1 MDVAVGILAAQ
12 CAFHRGAAR
21 VVIIDE
27 IPFRLKFATDK
38 VKGLETINFKEKKPI
53 DELRVLFPH
62 GPDVAIEAVGVHY
75 VRVRIL
81 STQFNSIIL
90 FNYLSFLPMLA
101 WYISECMVSI
111 VNISI
116 GVKEPTLGYQNCILV
131 K

>member
-90 FNYLSFLPMLA
+90 FN
-101 WYISECMVSI
+101 
-111 VNISI
+111 
-116 GVKEPTLGYQNCILV
+116 
-131 K
+131 